1 MITEDEANRRT
12 INFNLGANAFVM
24 EDENLSDLSA
34 LGLPSLRQS
43 EMTDIVLIS
52 AVTAFG
58 VGLELQLLQDELV
71 LTPEE
76 QGD

>member
-1 MITEDEANRRT
+1 
-12 INFNLGANAFVM
+12 M

-58 VGLELQLLQDELV
+58 AGVGTAIAAGDELV

-76 QGD
+76 QGIIERI